1 LVGLFNVGFLSNK
14 EKTMS
19 KKSSGINPDLEK
31 AISELLK
38 NSSEQEIDIRL
49 KIIDRAINLEKLKQ
63 KVSEDEW
70 GSGFVTPDD
79 V

>member
-1 LVGLFNVGFLSNK
+1 
-14 EKTMS
+14 MS
-19 KKSSGINPDLEK
+19 KKASGINPDLEK

>member
-1 LVGLFNVGFLSNK
+1 
-14 EKTMS
+14 MS

-38 NSSEQEIDIRL
+38 NSAEQEIDIRL

>member
-1 LVGLFNVGFLSNK
+1 
-14 EKTMS
+14 MS

-38 NSSEQEIDIRL
+38 NSSEQDIDIRL

>member
-1 LVGLFNVGFLSNK
+1 
-14 EKTMS
+14 MS
-19 KKSSGINPDLEK
+19 KKNNNINPDLEK
-31 AISELLK
+31 AVSELLK
-38 NSSEQEIDIRL
+38 SMNTLDIDEKL

-70 GSGFVTPDD
+70 GSGFKTDPD

>member
-1 LVGLFNVGFLSNK
+1 
-14 EKTMS
+14 MS

-79 V
+79 A